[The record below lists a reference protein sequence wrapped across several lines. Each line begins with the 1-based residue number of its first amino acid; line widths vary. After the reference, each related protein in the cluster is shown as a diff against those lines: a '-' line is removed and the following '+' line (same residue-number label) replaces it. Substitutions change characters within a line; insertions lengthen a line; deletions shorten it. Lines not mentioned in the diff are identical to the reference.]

1 MWWDGNERE
10 DWSSEENEEGDNE
23 LWVDADEVAVQW
35 LWGFF

>member
-23 LWVDADEVAVQW
+23 WVDADEVTVQW